1 MKGKKLIQLLQSL
14 SEEEFKRL
22 QSFIQSPFHN
32 SNKRLLKVYHLL
44 KPHFPYFQSKQLE
57 EGRLFSQLF
66 PKDAFD
72 DYKLRRLFSQF
83 TKLVEQY
90 LTQLELAEQDFI
102 ASKLYVKALSR
113 RDTYTQFVKE
123 IKGLKESLLSQAY
136 RDEENYFEC
145 IQLDYLYFNHQL
157 TEKYTLK
164 DDALDRMYQELD
176 YFYVL
181 AKYKYGIGLK
191 NRDRILRKKSA
202 TLLQPLLVEVANQAM
217 LSDNQLLSLY
227 KLVWELFE
235 SPNESSFFALKEA
248 FFPEIT
254 SLRRDDQRNI
264 FLSGLNY
271 TNRQINRGVH
281 QFYQESLEW
290 YKLGL
295 EHDLIIENGNMTGVA
310 FNNICLL
317 GCIVQDFEWTRQFIE
332 HYQVYLDPSIKEDA
346 MMANLGVLYFH
357 QGNFKDTISTLYT
370 HNFSKVYQLRTRLII
385 ARAAFE
391 QLLLKQDV
399 YDFLISQ
406 IEAFEKFISRDRMYA
421 TQRIDGQVNTIDLI
435 KTCAR
440 KMRQGASK
448 KDLASWMRQEM
459 TKEKKFTASNWL
471 KEKIEFLTS

>member
-1 MKGKKLIQLLQSL
+1 MQLLQSL
-14 SEEEFKRL
+14 TEEEFKRL
-22 QSFIQSPFHN
+22 QLFIQSPFHN
-32 SNKRLLKVYHLL
+32 SNKRLLKVYRLL
-44 KPHFPYFQSKQLE
+44 KPHFPDFQSKQLKE
-57 EGRLFSQLF
+57 ERLFTQLF
-66 PKDAFD
+66 PGDGFD

-90 LTQLELAEQDFI
+90 LTQLELARQDII

-113 RDTYTQFVKE
+113 RDTYAQFVKE
-123 IKGLKESLLSQAY
+123 VKGLKEILMSQAY

-145 IQLDYLYFNHQL
+145 IQLDYLYFNHPL

-164 DDALDRMYQELD
+164 DNSLDHMYQALD

-202 TLLQPLLVEVANQAM
+202 TSLQPLLKEIASQTT
-217 LSDNQLLSLY
+217 LSDNPLLSLY
-227 KLVWELFE
+227 QLVWALFE
-235 SPNESSFFALKEA
+235 SPNDPSFYALKKA
-248 FFPEIT
+248 FFPEIAL
-254 SLRRDDQRNI
+254 LRRDDQRNI

-271 TNRQINRGVH
+271 TNRQINKGVH
-281 QFYQESLEW
+281 PFYKESLEW

-295 EHDLIIENGNMTGVA
+295 AHDLIIENGNMTGVA

-332 HYQVYLDPSIKEDA
+332 HYQTYLDPSIKEDA
-346 MMANLGVLYFH
+346 MTANMGVLYFH
-357 QGNFKDTISTLYT
+357 QGDFKNTISILYN
-370 HNFSKVYQLRTRLII
+370 HHFSKVYQLRTRLII

-399 YDFLISQ
+399 YDFLMSQ
-406 IEAFEKFISRDRMYA
+406 IEAFEKFISRDQLYA
-421 TQRIDGQVNTIDLI
+421 TQRIDGQLNTIDLI

-440 KMRQGASK
+440 KMRQGTSK
-448 KDLASWMRQEM
+448 KDLANWMRQEM
-459 TKEKKFTASNWL
+459 NQEKKFTANNWL
-471 KEKIEFLTS
+471 QEKIEFLSR

>member
-14 SEEEFKRL
+14 REEEFKRL

-32 SNKRLLKVYHLL
+32 SNKRLLKVYRLL
-44 KPHFPYFQSKQLE
+44 KLHFPDFQSKQLE
-57 EGRLFSQLF
+57 EKRLFSQLF
-66 PKDAFD
+66 PGDQFD

-90 LTQLELAEQDFI
+90 LTHLELEEQDFI

-113 RDTYTQFVKE
+113 RDTYPQFVKE
-123 IKGLKESLLSQAY
+123 IKGLKESLISQAF

-145 IQLDYLYFNHQL
+145 IQLDYLYFNHPL

-164 DDALDRMYQELD
+164 DDSLDRMYQELD
-176 YFYVL
+176 FFYVL

-202 TLLQPLLVEVANQAM
+202 TSLPPLLVEAAGQATIT
-217 LSDNQLLSLY
+217 DHPLLSLY
-227 KLVWELFE
+227 QLVWALFE
-235 SPNESSFFALKEA
+235 SPNDSSFYDLKKA
-248 FFPEIT
+248 FFPEIAA
-254 SLRRDDQRNI
+254 LRRDDQRNI

-271 TNRQINRGVH
+271 TNRQINKGVH
-281 QFYQESLEW
+281 PFYQESLEW

-295 EHDLIIENGNMTGVA
+295 KHDLIIENGNMTGVA

-317 GCIVQDFEWTRQFIE
+317 GCIVQDFDWTRQFIE
-332 HYQVYLDPSIKEDA
+332 HYQIYLDPSIKEDA
-346 MMANLGVLYFH
+346 MTANMGVLYFH
-357 QGNFKDTISTLYT
+357 QGDFKNTISTLYN
-370 HNFSKVYQLRTRLII
+370 HSFSKVYQLRTRLII

-406 IEAFEKFISRDRMYA
+406 IEAFEKFIARDRLYA
-421 TQRIDGQVNTIDLI
+421 TQRIDGQLNTVDLI
-435 KTCAR
+435 KTCAK
-440 KMRQGASK
+440 KMRQGVAK
-448 KDLASWMRQEM
+448 KDLAAWMRQEIQKD
-459 TKEKKFTASNWL
+459 KEFAASNWL
-471 KEKIEFLTS
+471 KEKMQLLSR